1 MFCNV
6 RESESRKTIFE
17 ILKQSKIAKR
27 LDLSDKF
34 WQQLETQNEN
44 TRKVMR
50 LSEIE
55 RNRQCKY
62 LHNCCKSIGVFW
74 KT

>member
-44 TRKVMR
+44 TRKVME

-62 LHNCCKSIGVFW
+62 LHNYCKSIGVF
-74 KT
+74 